1 MTPKNPERVKSSW
14 VCCTARAVGL
24 GEEAGWMVHDRY
36 MLSYDDLSNRSC
48 CHPLRF
54 PVRNLR

>member
-1 MTPKNPERVKSSW
+1 
-14 VCCTARAVGL
+14 
-24 GEEAGWMVHDRY
+24 MVHDRY

-54 PVRNLR
+54 PVRNLCQFNSVLNERKHERESKATHSPRF